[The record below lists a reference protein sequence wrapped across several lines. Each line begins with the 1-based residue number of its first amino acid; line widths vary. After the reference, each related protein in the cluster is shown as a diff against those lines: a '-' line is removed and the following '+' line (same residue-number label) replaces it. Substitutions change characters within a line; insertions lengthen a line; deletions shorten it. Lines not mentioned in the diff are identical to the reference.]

1 MRLSTLAKKLA
12 LLVLVGFAATAL
24 AFAGGQ
30 QEAAEE
36 GGGGAAAEEEQ
47 EQEQMQAE
55 EQGSVQVAFD
65 SRTDREKIFR
75 DVLSD
80 FIDQGQVELRALP
93 GTSGEQFNFYTQR
106 FAAEASTPDTIHM
119 DIVWPATFAGAGWAL
134 PLDDYVSQDTQ
145 DQYLES
151 YINALNVD
159 GELVGLPGDADAL
172 MFWYRTDLLEKYGY
186 DGPPETWSELIEMA
200 QTIKEGEG
208 NPNLRGITFQGANIE
223 GLLANFLEFLWGN
236 GGSILDEDGNIVIDN
251 QQGVEALQM
260 MIDLSKV
267 HNVASDA
274 VVDTATDDSRVI
286 FQDGRAIFM
295 MNWTYVWGRLNSEDS
310 AVKGNVGVSTPPAFE
325 GHDPN
330 VCLGGFQFA
339 VNANS
344 ENPELAAEVIQQL
357 SSFEGQKQAA
367 LIRGDMPTMKS
378 VYEDEE
384 VIEANPWFEQVR
396 PILATGK
403 SRPKSPTYGEV
414 SSAIRNELSAALG
427 GQKTAEEALSD
438 AADALEDLTLYQ

>member
-1 MRLSTLAKKLA
+1 MRLGNMMKRLGLLAV
-12 LLVLVGFAATAL
+12 LVLAGSAMLFAS
-24 AFAGGQ
+24 GQ
-30 QEAAEE
+30 AEGE
-36 GGGGAAAEEEQ
+36 GGGEGDAAEDQ
-47 EQEQMQAE
+47 T
-55 EQGSVQVAFD
+55 VQVAFD
-65 SRTDREKIFR
+65 SRTDREAIFR
-75 DVLSD
+75 DVLSEY
-80 FIDQGQVELRALP
+80 IENDQVTLRALP
-93 GTSGEQFNFYTQR
+93 GTSGEQLNFYTTR
-106 FAAEASTPDTIHM
+106 FAAEASTPDTVHM
-119 DIVWPATFAGAGWAL
+119 DVTWPATFASAGWAL
-134 PLDDYVSQDTQ
+134 PLDDYVDQSLQDE
-145 DQYLES
+145 YLDS
-151 YINALNVD
+151 YISANTVD
-159 GELVGLPGDADAL
+159 GTLYALPGDADAL
-172 MFWYRTDLLEKYGY
+172 MFWYRTDLLEKYDY

-200 QTIKEGEG
+200 QTIKEGED

-236 GGSILDEDGNIVIDN
+236 GGSILDENGNVVIDN
-251 QQGVEALQM
+251 EAGVEALQM

-274 VVDTATDDSRVI
+274 VVQTATDDSRVI

-295 MNWTYVWGRLNSEDS
+295 LNWTYVWGRLNSDES
-310 AVKGNVGVSTPPAFE
+310 AVQGNVGVSTPPAFE

-344 ENPELAAEVIQQL
+344 EAPELAVDVIKQL

-367 LIRGDMPTMKS
+367 LVRGDMPTMKS

-438 AADALEDLTLYQ
+438 AAEELEDLTLYQ